1 MAELYQRWWHS
12 FEEDHDD
19 VAVYRPEGFELPR
32 ARGRRGLE
40 LGPDGT
46 FLELGIG
53 RGDETEPR
61 AGLWRSDAGRERLDV
76 TTSSGDRRTMQVV
89 RLDDD
94 RLELRTDGA

>member
-1 MAELYQRWWHS
+1 MAELCQRWWHS

-19 VAVYRPEGFELPR
+19 IAVYRPEGFDLPR

-40 LGPDGT
+40 IGPDGT

-53 RGDETEPR
+53 RGDETEPHP
-61 AGLWRSDAGRERLDV
+61 GLWRSDAGPKRLDV
-76 TTSSGDRRTMQVV
+76 TTWSGDRRTMHVV